1 MTVKMEGS
9 VLMKQKLDE
18 LKKKRETAQ
27 CNLDSINKEIEAI
40 EKQMLESDANL
51 YKGKWFYKSEDWWD
65 EFDNCY
71 KEYEIVHVKSVR
83 MELGRTY
90 LSVVIIKMTHYWKL
104 ENFNIETDNDYSLRE
119 LKEFTEMTEGVFS
132 RMDETIKQM
141 FECLLDI
148 RPSLKETL

>member
-1 MTVKMEGS
+1 
-9 VLMKQKLDE
+9 
-18 LKKKRETAQ
+18 
-27 CNLDSINKEIEAI
+27 
-40 EKQMLESDANL
+40 
-51 YKGKWFYKSEDWWD
+51 
-65 EFDNCY
+65 
-71 KEYEIVHVKSVR
+71 

>member
-1 MTVKMEGS
+1 
-9 VLMKQKLDE
+9 MKQKLDE

-65 EFDNCY
+65 VFDNCY
-71 KEYEIVHVKSVR
+71 KKYEIVHVKSVR

>member
-1 MTVKMEGS
+1 MEGS

>member
-1 MTVKMEGS
+1 
-9 VLMKQKLDE
+9 MKQVLEE
-18 LKKKRETAQ
+18 LKKKRITAQ
-27 CNLDSINKEIEAI
+27 CNLDSIDEEIKEI
-40 EKQMLESDANL
+40 EKQMLKSDASL

-83 MELGRTY
+83 MELGRTF
-90 LSVVIIKMTHYWKL
+90 LSVVIIKMAHYWKL
-104 ENFNIETDNDYSLRE
+104 ENFNIQIDNDYSLRE
-119 LKEFTEMTEGVFS
+119 LEEYMEMTEDVFS

-141 FECLLDI
+141 FNCLLEI